1 MFINSILVT
10 ETGFLTVEP
19 SSDQGG
25 RVASHTRRP
34 QKAVQIFARGD
45 VLTHPPGNRRLDW

>member
-25 RVASHTRRP
+25 RVASHTQRP
-34 QKAVQIFARGD
+34 RKAVQIFARGD
-45 VLTHPPGNRRLDW
+45 VLTHLPENRRLDW